1 MIRAIHYINDI
12 ENVVAI
18 EYTHE
23 DVFIRLQIP
32 SYHEAK
38 ELHEQLGV
46 AIENMRYYEDYG
58 D

>member
-1 MIRAIHYINDI
+1 MIKAKHYINDI

-38 ELHEQLGV
+38 KLHEQLGV
-46 AIENMRYYEDYG
+46 AIEEMSYYED